1 MKAYTR
7 QTEDLQSLYSLMTV
21 LIVTP
26 YYACVCWHCWK
37 SCRTEAKTNMCA
49 QFRAALCRRCG
60 WAWKGKAY
68 LLGPTRTLVL
78 PEKVVSSGIN
88 QSSFRGCCEV
98 WLGWWR
104 TIAREQ
110 NLSCPQ
116 PVLQQALSVKVRWRL
131 VSVVVTVLFCLKKTT
146 KDPEGIWP
154 LPRSPMPLKKHEGTW
169 AHFRSRVL
177 PVSSPVSLFLSLC
190 RYPSTCPQIWCH
202 MQLQWL
208 VWLTGCLAGRQKVHL
223 PPEYNK
229 SISICHPLT
238 AFLGDKKKSY
248 SAD

>member
-1 MKAYTR
+1 MVSGRKFPFGQFYLEKVEQINYLHRNVIMTSLNMKAYTR
-7 QTEDLQSLYSLMTV
+7 LTEDLQSLYGLMTV

-26 YYACVCWHCWK
+26 YYACVCWHSWK
-37 SCRTEAKTNMCA
+37 SCRTEAKTNVCA

-131 VSVVVTVLFCLKKTT
+131 VSVVVTVLFCLKKNN
-146 KDPEGIWP
+146 KRPWGD
-154 LPRSPMPLKKHEGTW
+154 
-169 AHFRSRVL
+169 
-177 PVSSPVSLFLSLC
+177 
-190 RYPSTCPQIWCH
+190 
-202 MQLQWL
+202 
-208 VWLTGCLAGRQKVHL
+208 LAT
-223 PPEYNK
+223 
-229 SISICHPLT
+229 S
-238 AFLGDKKKSY
+238 
-248 SAD
+248 